1 MAAINEMLKYFAKPG
16 FRRLLQAVRRKYR
29 SLGRLG
35 GKVQLRNL
43 TPEEREILGGFFGR
57 NLARQSGLTVDVAE
71 VDRIMRESRFAAGLE
86 ELLPEYFREELKSNQ
101 DMAREKE
108 ERWERFFREIEPFA
122 AREKTREWLRAL
134 KEGKES
140 GYRTFLSLYNE
151 DREEADRVLRICAR
165 ALDELPALTDE
176 RCRRP
181 VFAARLTGDPHGL
194 DRSTWPG
201 RLLYAGMLHV
211 LGIGYNVSCNQAEK
225 TQTGDNDQA
234 EIRPENRHHAETVR
248 AVFRRAGL
256 EEDDLS
262 SNVIVAG
269 LRTLAGDARAGL
281 FDNARE
287 TGTPLILPL
296 RFFEQVTGWFQ
307 FKAVYVVENPTVLS
321 AVLDTW
327 EGSDCP
333 PMICPSGQPSVA
345 ALKLLDEL
353 AAAGAKIYYS
363 GDFDGKGLEIGVGL
377 WKRYKDAFVP
387 WLFDTRTYN
396 SAPAGTELT
405 GEQRKRIAALQ
416 APWDRD
422 LPEAILRRGYVVYQ
436 EALVEE
442 MIRDLRQGD

>member
-1 MAAINEMLKYFAKPG
+1 MLY
-16 FRRLLQAVRRKYR
+16 
-29 SLGRLG
+29 
-35 GKVQLRNL
+35 
-43 TPEEREILGGFFGR
+43 
-57 NLARQSGLTVDVAE
+57 
-71 VDRIMRESRFAAGLE
+71 
-86 ELLPEYFREELKSNQ
+86 
-101 DMAREKE
+101 
-108 ERWERFFREIEPFA
+108 
-122 AREKTREWLRAL
+122 
-134 KEGKES
+134 
-140 GYRTFLSLYNE
+140 
-151 DREEADRVLRICAR
+151 
-165 ALDELPALTDE
+165 
-176 RCRRP
+176 
-181 VFAARLTGDPHGL
+181 
-194 DRSTWPG
+194 
-201 RLLYAGMLHV
+201 V
-211 LGIGYNVSCNQAEK
+211 LGASSNGAGNPVEEI
-225 TQTGDNDQA
+225 QTGDRGHA
-234 EIRPENRHHAETVR
+234 GLRRENRHHAETVR

-269 LRTLAGDARAGL
+269 LKTLAGDTRAGL

-296 RFFEQVTGWFQ
+296 RFFEQVTRWFP

-327 EGSDCP
+327 EGADCP
-333 PMICPSGQPSVA
+333 PIICPSGQPSVA

-377 WKRYKDAFVP
+377 WKRYKDTFVP

-405 GEQRKRIAALQ
+405 GEQRKRISALQ
-416 APWDRD
+416 APWDPD

-442 MIRDLRQGD
+442 MMRDLILRIRS

>member
-1 MAAINEMLKYFAKPG
+1 MNEMLEYFAKPG
-16 FRRLLQAVRRKYR
+16 FRRMLQAVRRKYR

-35 GKVQLRNL
+35 GRVQLREL
-43 TPEEREILGGFFGR
+43 TSEEREVLAGFLGR
-57 NLARQSGLTVDVAE
+57 NLAGQSGLTVDVAE
-71 VDRIMRESRFAAGLE
+71 VDRIMRASRFAAGLE

-101 DMAREKE
+101 DIVREKLD
-108 ERWERFFREIEPFA
+108 RWERFFNEISLLA
-122 AREKTREWLRAL
+122 VRAKTREWLRVL
-134 KEGKES
+134 KEAKES

-151 DREEADRVLRICAR
+151 DREEADRVLRICVR
-165 ALDELPALTDE
+165 ALDELPVLTDE

-194 DRSTWPG
+194 DRGTWAG
-201 RLLYAGMLHV
+201 RLLYAGILYV
-211 LGIGYNVSCNQAEK
+211 LGNDSCCVQ
-225 TQTGDNDQA
+225 
-234 EIRPENRHHAETVR
+234 ENRHHAETVR

-262 SNVIVAG
+262 SNVIAAG
-269 LRTLAGDARAGL
+269 LRTLAGDARDGM

-296 RFFEQVTGWFQ
+296 RFFELKTAWFP
-307 FKAVYVVENPTVLS
+307 FRAVYVVENPTVLS
-321 AVLDTW
+321 AVLDAW
-327 EGSDCP
+327 DGPDSP
-333 PMICPSGQPSVA
+333 PIICPSGQPSVA

-353 AAAGAKIYYS
+353 AAAGAKIHYS

-377 WKRYKDAFVP
+377 WNRYKDAFVP
-387 WLFDTRTYN
+387 LLFDTRTYN
-396 SAPAGTELT
+396 SAPAGTKLT

-416 APWDRD
+416 VPWNLD

-442 MIRDLRQGD
+442 MIRVLCDSNCWKEVR